1 MSQQVSEIWAL
12 GSFCFI
18 FCDVPGDLGL
28 GVGLLT
34 GDEHPTG
41 TYSLPFSLV
50 VDLCINLHLL
60 QKETSLIRSE
70 SYIYLQMSL
79 MTVKS

>member
-50 VDLCINLHLL
+50 VDLCINFCFFKVKLG
-60 QKETSLIRSE
+60 KGI
-70 SYIYLQMSL
+70 IYGCS
-79 MTVKS
+79 